1 MPPESGNTRDISV
14 LQLLTKLVKETDRL
28 VRLADDID
36 THASTPQAKAAF
48 NLIGSEVNNIL
59 TIIRTS
65 LEPLYR
71 LYELD
76 PGMKKLDQNR
86 RNSVIREF
94 TATEES
100 ADSYDEQAL
109 WADVKGK
116 NKIRAETCEVSLTVA
131 WCGHPRVGI
140 RELAWGPGSVGKP
153 AGARSIC
160 TVA

>member
-48 NLIGSEVNNIL
+48 NLIGTEVGNIL
-59 TIIRTS
+59 HIVRTS

-71 LYELD
+71 LYDLD
-76 PGMKKLDQNR
+76 PGMRKLEQNR

-94 TATEES
+94 TAN
-100 ADSYDEQAL
+100 DEA
-109 WADVKGK
+109 
-116 NKIRAETCEVSLTVA
+116 
-131 WCGHPRVGI
+131 
-140 RELAWGPGSVGKP
+140 
-153 AGARSIC
+153 
-160 TVA
+160 

>member
-1 MPPESGNTRDISV
+1 MSPEPGNTKDISV

-59 TIIRTS
+59 TIIRSS

-86 RNSVIREF
+86 RNSVIREYGQM
-94 TATEES
+94 EEA
-100 ADSYDEQAL
+100 ADNYDEQAL
-109 WADVKGK
+109 WADLKGK
-116 NKIRAETCEVSLTVA
+116 NPEKE
-131 WCGHPRVGI
+131 
-140 RELAWGPGSVGKP
+140 
-153 AGARSIC
+153 
-160 TVA
+160 

>member
-1 MPPESGNTRDISV
+1 MPSEQGNTRDISV

-59 TIIRTS
+59 NIVRTS

-86 RNSVIREF
+86 RNSIIREYG
-94 TATEES
+94 TMEDS

-109 WADVKGK
+109 WADVKSKGQQD
-116 NKIRAETCEVSLTVA
+116 S
-131 WCGHPRVGI
+131 G
-140 RELAWGPGSVGKP
+140 
-153 AGARSIC
+153 
-160 TVA
+160 

>member
-1 MPPESGNTRDISV
+1 MPESGNTRDISV

-86 RNSVIREF
+86 RNSVIREYGTLEE
-94 TATEES
+94 TA
-100 ADSYDEQAL
+100 DNYDEQAL

-116 NKIRAETCEVSLTVA
+116 ANDNT
-131 WCGHPRVGI
+131 
-140 RELAWGPGSVGKP
+140 
-153 AGARSIC
+153 
-160 TVA
+160 

>member
-1 MPPESGNTRDISV
+1 MSPEPGNTRDISV

-86 RNSVIREF
+86 RNSVIREYG
-94 TATEES
+94 TMEEG

-109 WADVKGK
+109 WADLKGK
-116 NKIRAETCEVSLTVA
+116 NNPDAT
-131 WCGHPRVGI
+131 
-140 RELAWGPGSVGKP
+140 
-153 AGARSIC
+153 
-160 TVA
+160 